1 MIPQVI
7 EYLRVCGNQL
17 IIKERNCPERIL
29 DKKEMRE
36 LLEEM
41 KRTKKWERV
50 AGRYFNQKEL
60 I

>member
-7 EYLRVCGNQL
+7 EYLRVYKNQL